1 MISIR
6 FTRIAAAM
14 CVTAAL
20 GLAGCVEQQP
30 YSRPYNS
37 VTYQQPSGRGGLR
50 QCDRCGVVQDIQQV
64 YTQGSN
70 NSGLGT
76 VLGAVAGGIL
86 GSTIGHGDGRTAATV
101 VGAVAGGAV
110 GNQVGARS
118 GGGNV
123 AFRIVIAMDDGRQAV
138 VTQREDAGVRNG
150 DYVIIRNDHVYLR

>member
-1 MISIR
+1 MNLIR
-6 FTRIAAAM
+6 WHRLASAI
-14 CVTAAL
+14 CVVAVL
-20 GLAGCVEQQP
+20 GLAGCVEPQP
-30 YSRPYNS
+30 YSNVSYRQPAYNG
-37 VTYQQPSGRGGLR
+37 PHR
-50 QCDRCGVVQDIQQV
+50 CERCGVVQDVQQV

-123 AFRIVIAMDDGRQAV
+123 AFRIVIAMDDGRQAI
-138 VTQREDAGVRNG
+138 VTQLENPGVRNG
-150 DYVIIRNDHVYLR
+150 DYVVIRDDHVYVR

>member
-6 FTRIAAAM
+6 FSRIAAAM

-20 GLAGCVEQQP
+20 GLAGCVEQP

-37 VTYQQPSGRGGLR
+37 VTYQQPGGRGGLR
-50 QCDRCGVVQDIQQV
+50 QCDRCGVVQDVQQV

-76 VLGAVAGGIL
+76 VL
-86 GSTIGHGDGRTAATV
+86 
-101 VGAVAGGAV
+101 GAVAGGAV

-123 AFRIVIAMDDGRQAV
+123 AFRIVIAMDDGRQAI